1 MPMAS
6 SPTTKLCRI
15 LASRRGTD
23 CCRLATRLAPRKPKK
38 ALDAKQGGRE
48 TAGGNKQPLGVW
60 GKGSLDLGDLEKEG
74 WERLKLG
81 LSWQPEVGG
90 PFLMPFLGPS
100 VGRSVC

>member
-1 MPMAS
+1 MAS
-6 SPTTKLCRI
+6 SLTTKLCRI

-60 GKGSLDLGDLEKEG
+60 GRGSLDLGDLEKEG

-81 LSWQPEVGG
+81 LSWQPEAGG

>member
-6 SPTTKLCRI
+6 SPTTQLCRI

-60 GKGSLDLGDLEKEG
+60 GRGSLDLGDLEKEG

-81 LSWQPEVGG
+81 FSWQPEAGG

-100 VGRSVC
+100 MGRSVC

>member
-1 MPMAS
+1 MAS

-60 GKGSLDLGDLEKEG
+60 GKGSLDLGDLEKVG

-81 LSWQPEVGG
+81 LSWQPEAGG